1 MTAYSYKSFAT
12 REQVAGQQIPLITV
26 PHGHALNNEH
36 RAPFSSGTTAARAL
50 MVHAQRELSDPV
62 RGPDYFNRLRT
73 MYDSASIN
81 SQSVKRRLR
90 MRQQRAAAAL
100 ANSDVELS
108 AEQLQTVADIAM
120 VQAEIGQA
128 LLPEVLASGQPAEK
142 VIEEIDDI
150 TRQALRSA
158 TLLRTEQQ
166 IGKEVDPN
174 AWTRELSD
182 RLANAPQADNSET
195 AAEAR
200 AELVTRFS
208 GLVYQLEEQLP
219 VAIDRDEPLYDIDDA
234 MDPEAVA
241 TTVNSL
247 SEAMG
252 EAFNPDDLEQN
263 EELTYQA
270 RQSIWQ
276 SMSMDERTFAA
287 TKIALTPAQRVEV
300 GMSIANST
308 PPAIRLP
315 EQELGTGRFD
325 VRMSTEEEARAMES
339 LLRFAG
345 EERTYPGPEK
355 AAQHIESL
363 KELSMPAGQQGRM
376 TIGFAVANNP
386 AAVEHAKGL
395 IERLSQRDDA
405 RIILHAENPQVAEE
419 LQAARKAALE
429 ANGHSFKPFKDG
441 ADATRELGGW
451 TLPDNGEDRILG
463 KDKRDAEVF
472 VANTDKVWAYNN
484 AVDLEIT
491 SQSEAMTNI
500 VNAQRAANAREN
512 DVKTAREAMLA
523 SRDPALVQK
532 AVELAEAGQ
541 SDKQARAAANDSAD
555 KQLVKELTDLE
566 GKSRKAYAALEA
578 AKQHMEKIERQA
590 AQDAYR
596 QSAPGDVARATIVDL
611 AQQQGKLSKVYVP
624 GNPAKG
630 AVIETSKG
638 ALAEQRE
645 YVAQRYAQRLRN
657 GTASERGNLRRL
669 FHAERG
675 VNATLVDGSN
685 YYRESKGAQK
695 GFEALRGRI
704 AGLSKSGVILTSHN
718 PKNEISAEI
727 VNKSGRPALMAT
739 AWRVSEHSTPTDL
752 NGRQVTL
759 SERKTELDLG
769 FAAVGGKDSNA
780 SKAREWSHKELKGAV
795 ITVTGGGSMTR
806 ETYDAIQDLAVKK
819 GTKGHSLNAD
829 EVGKLYE
836 ELLHDGKG
844 HLEAPKFAN
853 TQLSRAIA
861 QEALVDYSSQ
871 AILATDMG
879 KDYHSA
885 NLIRQAI
892 DADKLA
898 AVIDKDGK
906 PVPIEAAREHSMQF
920 AQSIADNTR
929 KDLDLNVS
937 TASEFGQLVLTGL
950 PGVNSERAERMGETY
965 NTLNDV
971 MMAAEA
977 GEASASLPKT
987 LHHDLSRP
995 ANWASAEARAH
1006 EIENAADKANMDAIA
1021 VTNPMY
1027 PKTLK
1032 DAGSR
1037 EMLYTMG
1044 DVDLNVPTV
1053 AMIVGEKTKTHDADV
1068 EAALA
1073 VASEAKQKNWAVSLH
1088 LSGETSASMAK
1099 AIAEMPEAERPRI
1112 LLVGDGHMGAAKDAK
1127 VREAITAVGHAGG
1140 GYVTRTAPTEK
1151 ADAGMDGEVSYKTD
1165 RRAAIE
1171 LQGRQASAAVVMKS
1185 NGNDM
1190 EMLALRTALQTGK
1203 PIAAVG
1209 PSNREDP
1216 TMDDLRFR
1224 GAGYSANQRL
1234 LQGGDRVSVMLETR
1248 NTAFQPNFIP
1258 DMTEQTKDNYIPFE
1272 GSTAGMQNA
1281 PNDPKRENDID
1292 HSAVESGQ
1300 RMSASIS
1307 WREPAEY
1314 MPAGKGLAEFLDN
1327 VEAGNA
1333 RDIASK
1339 EADIVAQAR
1348 ANDAKFLD
1356 VSSRMN
1362 TRADVAAVFGEISDR
1377 SQDAI
1382 DADTQQHFLQQRAGM
1397 GR

>member
-1 MTAYSYKSFAT
+1 MTAYSYKTFAT
-12 REQVAGQQIPLITV
+12 REQVPGQHIPLITV

-36 RAPFSSGTTAARAL
+36 RAPFASGATAARAL
-50 MVHAQRELSDPV
+50 MVHAQRELSDPQ

-73 MYDSASIN
+73 MHDSASIN

-90 MRQQRAAAAL
+90 MRQNRAAAAL

-108 AEQLQTVADIAM
+108 GEQLQTVADIAM
-120 VQAEIGQA
+120 VQAEIGEA
-128 LLPEVLASGQPAEK
+128 LLPEVMANGQPAEA
-142 VIEEIDDI
+142 VIDEIDTI
-150 TRQALRSA
+150 TREALRSA

-166 IGKEVDPN
+166 VGKEVDPN
-174 AWTRELSD
+174 AWARSLNE
-182 RLANAPQADNSET
+182 RLASGPKADNSE
-195 AAEAR
+195 AGAEAR
-200 AELVTRFS
+200 AGLITRFS

-219 VAIDRDEPLYDIDDA
+219 LAVDRDEPLYDIDDA
-234 MDPEAVA
+234 MDPEEVA
-241 TTVNSL
+241 ATVNSL

-252 EAFNPDDLEQN
+252 DDFNPEDIGQG
-263 EELTYQA
+263 EELSYQA
-270 RQSIWQ
+270 RQAIWQ

-287 TKIALTPAQRVEV
+287 TKIALTPAQRIEV
-300 GMSIANST
+300 GMSIVNST

-339 LLRFAG
+339 LLRYAG

-355 AAQHIESL
+355 AGQYVEGL
-363 KELSMPAGQQGRM
+363 KELSMPAGEQGRM

-405 RIILHAENPQVAEE
+405 RIIIHTENPQVAAE
-419 LQAARKAALE
+419 LQEARKAALE
-429 ANGHSFKPFKDG
+429 ANGHSFGGFKDG
-441 ADATRELGGW
+441 ADASREHGGW
-451 TLPDNGEDRILG
+451 SLADNGEDRILG
-463 KDKRDAEVF
+463 AEKRDAEIF
-472 VANTDKVWAYNN
+472 VANTDKVWAYTNTI
-484 AVDLEIT
+484 DLEIT
-491 SQSEAMTNI
+491 SQSEAMTDI
-500 VNAQRAANAREN
+500 VNAQRAVNATQN
-512 DVKTAREAMLA
+512 DVKNAREAMLA

-532 AVELAEAGQ
+532 AVELAEAGE
-541 SDKQARAAANDSAD
+541 SDKEAVKAANATAD
-555 KQLVKELTDLE
+555 KQLVKDLNGLE
-566 GKSRKAYAALEA
+566 SKAARAQTKLYS
-578 AKQHMEKIERQA
+578 AKQKMDKIERQA
-590 AQDAYR
+590 SQDAYR
-596 QSAPGDVARATIVDL
+596 RSTPGDLARATIVDL
-611 AQQQGKLSKVYVP
+611 AQQQGKLTKVYVP
-624 GNPAKG
+624 GNADKG

-638 ALAEQRE
+638 NLAEQRE
-645 YVAQRYAQRLRN
+645 YVAQRLAQRLRN

-685 YYRESKGAQK
+685 YYRESKGAKK
-695 GFEALRGRI
+695 GFEALRLRI
-704 AGLSKSGVILTSHN
+704 AGLSKTGVILTSHN
-718 PKNEISAEI
+718 AKNEISAEA
-727 VNKSGRPALMAT
+727 VNNSGRPHLVAT
-739 AWRVSEHSTPTDL
+739 AWRVSDHSTPIDL

-769 FAAVGGKDSNA
+769 YAPVGGKGSDA
-780 SKAREWSHKELKGAV
+780 SRVREWSHKDLKGAV
-795 ITVTGGGSMTR
+795 ITVVGGGSMTR
-806 ETYDAIQDLAVKK
+806 ETYDAIQELAVKK
-819 GTKGHSLNAD
+819 GAKGHSLDAD
-829 EVGKLYE
+829 EIGKLYG
-836 ELLHDGKG
+836 ELVQSGKG

-861 QEALVDYSSQ
+861 QEALVDYASQ

-906 PVPIEAAREHSMQF
+906 AVPIEAAREHSLQF
-920 AQSIADNTR
+920 AQSISDNTR

-937 TASEFGQLVLTGL
+937 TTSEFGQLVLAGL
-950 PGVNSERAERMGETY
+950 PGVNAERAERMGETY
-965 NTLNDV
+965 NTLQDV

-977 GEASASLPKT
+977 GEASAALPKT

-995 ANWASAEARAH
+995 ANWAGAEARAH
-1006 EIENAADKANMDAIA
+1006 EIENAADHAGMDAIA

-1053 AMIVGEKTKTHDADV
+1053 AMIVGEKTKAHDADV

-1112 LLVGDGHMGAAKDAK
+1112 LLVGDGHMATAKDSK
-1127 VREAITAVGHAGG
+1127 IREAITAVGHAGG
-1140 GYVTRTAPTEK
+1140 GYVTRTAPTQK
-1151 ADAGMDGEVSYKTD
+1151 ADAGMDGEVSYKAD
-1165 RRAAIE
+1165 RRAAVE
-1171 LQGRQASAAVVMKS
+1171 FQGRQASAAVVMKS

-1209 PSNREDP
+1209 PSNPEDP
-1216 TMDDLRFR
+1216 SMDDLRFR

-1258 DMTEQTKDNYIPFE
+1258 DMTEQTKNNYIPFE

-1307 WREPAEY
+1307 WREPAEFI
-1314 MPAGKGLAEFLDN
+1314 PAGKGLAEFLDN

-1356 VSSRMN
+1356 VSSRMD

-1382 DADTQQHFLQQRAGM
+1382 DADTQNHFMQQRAGM